1 MKAAIATVYRD
12 LRGWANDKLEL
23 LVLLVLIA
31 IVVAGIVALLRT
43 QSSTTAE
50 QIALC
55 MRAFEYTRDQCA
67 FIVRS
72 GVMVRP

>member
-12 LRGWANDKLEL
+12 LRGWANDKLE
-23 LVLLVLIA
+23 LLVLIA